1 MLGWLIQHRIF
12 LFEQSEADVGSELAR
27 DAGLGDEVHEAHG
40 IDWCQ
45 VEVPLARLGLL
56 HNRLGRVIE
65 RTIHEVT
72 LLLLLHLHDDV
83 TSIVCDACHVEDDS
97 SLSLLMT
104 CLLRLEVLNVLDY
117 KLALKYSVEERDET
131 LLGVFCA
138 EDALE
143 SPIDTGI
150 YIFRHINEL

>member
-1 MLGWLIQHRIF
+1 M
-12 LFEQSEADVGSELAR
+12 AR

-45 VEVPLARLGLL
+45 GEVPLARLGLL
-56 HNRLGRVIE
+56 HYRLGGVVE

-72 LLLLLHLHDDV
+72 LLLLLHLHDDAP
-83 TSIVCDACHVEDDS
+83 SIVCYACHIEDDS

-104 CLLRLEVLNVLDY
+104 CLLRLEVLHVLDY
-117 KLALKYSVEERDET
+117 KLALKYSVEERDKT

-138 EDALE
+138 ENALE
-143 SPIDTGI
+143 SPIDTWVNE
-150 YIFRHINEL
+150 FWHINEIMMSFSHYCEF